1 MRAGADIKPWFVQ
14 QAPAFGGF
22 GKHHFQYMELLKQIM
37 ESPSP
42 QSTSYWLEPYEP
54 NSLRHESLIAIHAD
68 PRYYDQ
74 GIHRQTMA
82 LASAQRP
89 SPNVGYIAP
98 HQPVLVGGRR
108 PSWLALAIRTA
119 FR

>member
-14 QAPAFGGF
+14 HAPAFGGF
-22 GKHHFQYMELLKQIM
+22 GKHHYQFLDLMNKVM

-42 QSTSYWLEPYEP
+42 QSTSFWPEAYEP
-54 NSLRHESLIAIHAD
+54 NSLRHATLITIHAD
-68 PRYYDQ
+68 PRYYDR
-74 GIHRQTMA
+74 GIHRQAMA
-82 LASAQRP
+82 LTSVSRL

-98 HQPVLVGGRR
+98 HHPVMVGGRR
-108 PSWLALAIRTA
+108 PSWLALAIRSA